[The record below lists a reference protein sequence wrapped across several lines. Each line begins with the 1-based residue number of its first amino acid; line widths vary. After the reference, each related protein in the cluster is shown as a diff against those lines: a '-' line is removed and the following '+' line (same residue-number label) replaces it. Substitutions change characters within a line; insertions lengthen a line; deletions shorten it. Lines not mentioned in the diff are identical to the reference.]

1 MMKKGDGGGGDGEKG
16 DGRGGEW
23 WVEGERGKK
32 EDNRE
37 GTGYQ
42 ETEESCIK
50 SGRRV
55 RLGGSVSEASAF
67 SSGHDL
73 KVLGLSP
80 KLGSLFSRESVIP
93 FLCPPPTTCT
103 FSLS

>member
-1 MMKKGDGGGGDGEKG
+1 MTKKGDGGGGDGEKG

-80 KLGSLFSRESVIP
+80 TSGSLLSRKAASP
-93 FLCPPPTTCT
+93 
-103 FSLS
+103 SLSVPTP